1 MATMT
6 LTLIGMNNYDENL
19 FSKLE
24 LPEPIVKEDFIN
36 NLLMRS
42 GEFELLYPDADF
54 MENAISLWGKKW
66 KRTFEQW
73 IKGQEAEW
81 NPIENYDRYEDSS
94 ETNHSDGTGSD
105 TTDVNGGGTT
115 TNNVSAFDSSTYQP
129 SNQSIDTSNSH
140 SGSTTEAHNDSNR
153 TFGSHIHGNIGVTQA
168 SDMLKAFYDIA
179 KWNILDHMADIFIQ
193 EFCIPVY

>member
-73 IKGQEAEW
+73 IKGQKAEW
-81 NPIENYDRYEDSS
+81 NPIENYDRYEDFKANY
-94 ETNHSDGTGSD
+94 TL
-105 TTDVNGGGTT
+105 
-115 TNNVSAFDSSTYQP
+115 NVPESF
-129 SNQSIDTSNSH
+129 N
-140 SGSTTEAHNDSNR
+140 
-153 TFGSHIHGNIGVTQA
+153 FG
-168 SDMLKAFYDIA
+168 YDIIDEWA
-179 KWNILDHMADIFIQ
+179 RTEPEHPALLWCDDLGTRRTYS
-193 EFCIPVY
+193 P